1 MSYKIAGHDVDVR
14 TTIDEDGKLRSKLDF
29 DGERQGIAI
38 GLSKE
43 KLDRVIEETGVDG
56 LIDLI
61 IDGHLASLEWHLS
74 VQDA

>member
-29 DGERQGIAI
+29 DGEVPGIAI
-38 GLSKE
+38 GISKE
-43 KLDRVIEETGVDG
+43 GLEEVSENVGLDG

-61 IDGHLASLEWHLS
+61 VGGHLASLEYHLS